1 MFDKKYNYQNFMI
14 KGRGWGDKIVIV
26 GNMNDVVM
34 IYMYM
39 YISCELLYFGV
50 RFKFL
55 QVVVGVGYVFSVF
68 ERVFIGL
75 FRISFF
81 FLLVLYVG

>member
-34 IYMYM
+34 FYMYM
-39 YISCELLYFGV
+39 YISCELLCGV

-68 ERVFIGL
+68 EGIFIGL